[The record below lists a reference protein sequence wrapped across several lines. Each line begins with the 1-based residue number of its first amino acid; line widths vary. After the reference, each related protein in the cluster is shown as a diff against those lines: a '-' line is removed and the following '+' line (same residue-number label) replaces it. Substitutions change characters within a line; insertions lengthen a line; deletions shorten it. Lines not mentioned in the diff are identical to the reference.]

1 MRLLWDLQQIDLS
14 IRELVAKIEEAP
26 LLSGVQET
34 ADCLEKLKS
43 ELIEVEKRLKED
55 RKVMKNLEMD
65 VQKLVED
72 RKILKD
78 SLYGG
83 KISNIKELEQMHRK
97 MELLTERKD
106 ALEDKI
112 MTFLE
117 LIEEQEAFQREHL
130 EKIDQCTTEYRDMEK
145 RLSAALQ
152 TYVEEKDSLEQERE
166 IQAGKIEAK
175 YMDKYLT
182 LAQKYRG
189 QGMASVVN
197 DICGGCR
204 VFISSALRGR
214 LYNPDALVY
223 CENCGRLLIKL
234 EKQ

>member
-197 DICGGCR
+197 DICGVCR